1 MGFIGRSLLVL
12 SVLYG
17 LLFLVVDLFLL
28 HNGVPLWGGVVF
40 ILVLFGI
47 QYLVSPWLIE
57 WFFSIDWDPEALPA
71 VHRTF
76 VENLC
81 GERGLPNLKLGVI
94 WSDTPN
100 AFAFGR
106 LRRDARVV
114 VTQGVVKNLTTEE
127 INAV

>member
-40 ILVLFGI
+40 ILVLFAI

-71 VHRTF
+71 VHRAF
-76 VENLC
+76 VENSAASAAFRPSSSASS
-81 GERGLPNLKLGVI
+81 GATPPTPLPSAASAGTL
-94 WSDTPN
+94 
-100 AFAFGR
+100 A
-106 LRRDARVV
+106 
-114 VTQGVVKNLTTEE
+114 
-127 INAV
+127 